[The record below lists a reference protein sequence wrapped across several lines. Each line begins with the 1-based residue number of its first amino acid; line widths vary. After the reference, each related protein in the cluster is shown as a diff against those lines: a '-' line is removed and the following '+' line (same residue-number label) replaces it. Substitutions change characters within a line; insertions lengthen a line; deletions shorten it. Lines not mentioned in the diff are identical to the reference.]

1 MPKVIIR
8 GQKEIDVPA
17 GASLLKVIQDA
28 RYNDQLPATCGG
40 QGQCSTCSVRVF
52 KGGGAPTMNEND
64 VLGPEQLEKKWRLSC
79 QVKVTEE
86 IEVEVPGYEV
96 AEALNIDPQLL
107 KDIITFAAE
116 KIPLKQVPSAQT
128 LTMRKLKDLSNRAP
142 LLIEGG
148 GDASDFQA
156 LHDLLVYIQARGL
169 TKEIPTKFPL
179 TDDLMKTMLEAFA
192 QRLPEE
198 EDEIITYPYFLYI
211 AFALLF
217 FITVGLGLVSLYKN
231 APLEEPATPSFTPNP
246 EKAPW
251 YFLGI
256 QELLAIT
263 PNFGSVFTSVAIGG
277 VIVPGLFVLFLMAIP
292 YIEPYLEFWR
302 KDKTQ
307 PVGRRF
313 RDRPVTVTIFFTV
326 MIAAAVLTIIGT
338 YFRGPAWEY
347 VCPFIWC

>member
-1 MPKVIIR
+1 
-8 GQKEIDVPA
+8 
-17 GASLLKVIQDA
+17 
-28 RYNDQLPATCGG
+28 
-40 QGQCSTCSVRVF
+40 VRVF
-52 KGGGAPTMNEND
+52 KGGGTPTMNEND

-86 IEVEVPGYEV
+86 LEVEVPGYEV

-107 KDIITFAAE
+107 KDIITYTAE

-156 LHDLLVYIQARGL
+156 LHDLLIYIHGRGL

-179 TDDLMKTMLEAFA
+179 TDELVKTMLEAFA

-198 EDEIITYPYFLYI
+198 EDEIITYPYFLYV

-217 FITVGLGLVSLYKN
+217 FVTVALGVVSLYKN

-292 YIEPYLEFWR
+292 YIELYLEFWR
-302 KDKTQ
+302 RDKSQ

-313 RDRPVTVTIFFTV
+313 RDRPVTVTVFFVV
-326 MIAAAVLTIIGT
+326 MIAATIMTVIGT